1 MENLVW
7 NDKGS
12 TREGAW
18 GADVYLSI
26 CVCVFECLDTDS
38 TKQLPVCFIYG
49 LTNHS
54 LSGRGS
60 ETWQLA
66 TVEFTNN
73 WSYFFISSL
82 F

>member
-49 LTNHS
+49 LTIS
-54 LSGRGS
+54 LSREGVVKHGN
-60 ETWQLA
+60 LPP
-66 TVEFTNN
+66 
-73 WSYFFISSL
+73 
-82 F
+82 